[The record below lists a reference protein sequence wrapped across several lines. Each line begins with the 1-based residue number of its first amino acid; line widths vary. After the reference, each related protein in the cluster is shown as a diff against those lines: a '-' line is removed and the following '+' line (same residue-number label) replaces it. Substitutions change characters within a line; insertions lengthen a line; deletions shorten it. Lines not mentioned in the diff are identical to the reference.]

1 MVNAQ
6 ALQRG
11 LQRRRQKEQD
21 ELAAAIAQEGL
32 ELVRELGEGGEGKT
46 YLLEK
51 DGKHYAGKFLTPED
65 ADAKSIEKLLHEAE
79 VLQHLDHPRIPK
91 YDGLVELPELG
102 GILTRREFID
112 DNNGRTSLRDLLK
125 ENKGLPEEQVAK
137 VMDSVLEILEYL
149 HDPAQ
154 HPAVRVPIVHR
165 DIKPENVFVNAENE
179 AYVIDFGVAK
189 ANNNTFTQVTAKGTR
204 QYMPPEQLVG
214 DGYPQ
219 SDLYALGVT
228 ALEMLLSQ
236 VPEQFTKGYTSV
248 KNYEVPA
255 VANLNPALKEILE
268 LMVRSEYSERPKSA
282 GKVRQMLREKGLL
295 RGERIDNTIT
305 NLEESVDL
313 ATAGDY
319 DVSPKVA
326 EKMMELSRRKVELRR
341 EIARRD
347 SPDILMEGA
356 ILVSAL
362 QKKITELSSVNKEF
376 YALMNK
382 LGYSS
387 IMENDGNVPA
397 LFNINGTVSVSY
409 FHRPITGTNREQILI
424 ETAGQNRWFKN
435 KPFTGC
441 TYAETLEGEKAE
453 DVVRKI
459 MNNSYGDAEDRSVN
473 EHDPEGF
480 AVVAPNII
488 GSFFLLM
495 ASPNNDLAG
504 HAAGGLVFVVDAA
517 IGLGLIYHHKH
528 KYLERHNVVR
538 GQDSQGNYLAIQAA
552 LTEPY
557 CEYDD

>member
-6 ALQRG
+6 ALQLG

-21 ELAAAIAQEGL
+21 ELAAAIASEGL

-51 DGKHYAGKFLTPED
+51 DGKQYAGKFLTPED
-65 ADAKSIEKLLHEAE
+65 ADAKSIERLLHEAE
-79 VLQHLDHPRIPK
+79 VLQYLDHPRIPK

-112 DNNGRTSLRDLLK
+112 DNNGRTSLRELLK
-125 ENKGLPEEQVAK
+125 EKKGLPEEQVAK

-165 DIKPENVFVNAENE
+165 DIKPENVFVDAENE

-189 ANNNTFTQVTAKGTR
+189 ANNSTFTQVTAKGTR
-204 QYMPPEQLVG
+204 QYMPPEQFVG

-219 SDLYALGVT
+219 SDLYSLGIM
-228 ALEMLLSQ
+228 ALEMLLGE
-236 VPEQFTKGYTSV
+236 VPDHFTKWYTPRNDY
-248 KNYEVPA
+248 KIPA
-255 VANLNPALKEILE
+255 IANLNPALKEILE
-268 LMVRSEYSERPKSA
+268 LIVRSEYSERPESA
-282 GKVRQMLREKGLL
+282 SKVREMLREKGLL
-295 RGERIDNTIT
+295 RG
-305 NLEESVDL
+305 
-313 ATAGDY
+313 DY
-319 DVSPKVA
+319 NVSPKVA
-326 EKMMELSRRKVELRR
+326 EKMMELARRKVELRR

-362 QKKITELSSVNKEF
+362 QKKRTELSSVNKEF

-387 IMENDGNVPA
+387 TMENDGNVPA

-409 FHRPITGTNREQILI
+409 FHRPITGTDREQILI
-424 ETAGQNRWFKN
+424 ETAGHNKWFKN
-435 KPFTGC
+435 KPFTGY
-441 TYAETLEGEKAE
+441 TYAETKEGEKAE

-459 MNNSYGDAEDRSVN
+459 VKNEYSDADDCEVN
-473 EHDPEGF
+473 EHDPAGS
-480 AVVAPNII
+480 AVVLPSVAAS
-488 GSFFLLM
+488 GFLFFGVVFHNSGFYVISGGYY
-495 ASPNNDLAG
+495 AIS
-504 HAAGGLVFVVDAA
+504 AAV
-517 IGLGLIYHHKH
+517 GLGLRYHHKN
-528 KYLERHNVVR
+528 KYLETHNVVR
-538 GQDSQGNYLAIQAA
+538 GQDSQGNYLAIKAA